1 VTKNFLVLALVAG
14 VLGGCGAQPQ
24 PQPPAPAASVASAD
38 PAFNPTDAAWLGLM
52 IPMDEQFLKILGF
65 APANSTDPAV
75 RRLAANLTVSHQ
87 AELKQLIALRDRAR
101 LPTEN
106 AHFGHDMPGMM
117 TEEEVAA
124 LQKLRGPAFDKV
136 LRREVEDHLAQSA
149 LVTRSVKAA
158 GQERGVKQLAT
169 TIEKDRTAQAARLG

>member
-1 VTKNFLVLALVAG
+1 VRLFPLLALVAG

-24 PQPPAPAASVASAD
+24 PQPPAPAASVDS
-38 PAFNPTDAAWLGLM
+38 AFNPTDAAWLGLM
-52 IPMDEQFLKILGF
+52 IPMDEQFLKILAF
-65 APANSTDPAV
+65 APTNSTDPAV

-87 AELKQLIALRDRAR
+87 AELEQLIALRDRAH

-117 TEEEVAA
+117 TEDEVTA
-124 LQKLRGPAFDKV
+124 LQQLRGPAFDKV
-136 LRREVEDHLAQSA
+136 LRREVKDHLDQSA

-158 GQERGVKQLAT
+158 GQEPAVKQLAT
-169 TIEKDRTAQAARLG
+169 TIEKTRTTQAAHLH